1 MGFVDEFIEFTKHE
15 ESPENFWRWAAY
27 ATIAALLR
35 DSVYYDHGLR
45 KTYPNIYVIFLAQ
58 SANDRKS
65 GPFKLVYLLLNHPAV
80 LNTKIIRGRASVQA
94 ILDELSSDV
103 GSKNGGL
110 PLKGGSCLL
119 AAEELASFFV
129 NDPQLIAMITDMYD
143 FYELWEYKLRSTGS
157 MKIKNLCVTL
167 LAASNEQLLKEV
179 YTDAAVYGGLLGRTF
194 MVRPDLT
201 RPPNAQVDVDPSQY
215 KIDGLIKTLKE
226 IKIQM
231 KGPIKM
237 NPEAK
242 AFYVKWYENLYNSYK
257 KYNDRTG
264 MIQRIHT
271 GVVKLSIILAASECK
286 MEITKDHVEEAIIQA
301 TSLKTNYDGF
311 VLKSGKSAQ
320 AQSGALLLEMI
331 QAKGGQVTRKE
342 FLMFHWN
349 DVSAE
354 ELDKVIITFENAGL
368 VTTVATGNEISYCWT
383 GKLKNILLKTGV

>member
-1 MGFVDEFIEFTKHE
+1 MSFIDEFIDFTRHE

-45 KTYPNIYVIFLAQ
+45 KTYPNIYVVFLAQ

-65 GPFKLVYLLLNHPAV
+65 GPFNIVYSLLQHQAIA
-80 LNTKIIRGRASVQA
+80 NTKLIRGRASVQA

-110 PLKGGSCLL
+110 PMKGGSCLL

-129 NDPQLIAMITDMYD
+129 NDPQLIAMLTDMYD
-143 FYELWEYKLRSTGS
+143 FRELWEYKLRSTGS

-179 YTDAAVYGGLLGRTF
+179 YTDAAIYGGLLGRTF
-194 MVRPDLT
+194 MVRPDAK
-201 RPPNAQVDVDPSQY
+201 RPPNAQVDVDPNMY
-215 KIDGLIKTLKE
+215 KPDQLIKTLKE
-226 IKIQM
+226 IKTQM
-231 KGPIKM
+231 RGPIKM
-237 NPEAK
+237 DIDAK
-242 AFYVKWYENLYNSYK
+242 NFYVKWYDNLYNSYK

-271 GVVKLSIILAASECK
+271 GVIKLAIILAAADCK
-286 MEITKDHVEEAIIQA
+286 MEIAKSHVEEAIVQA
-301 TSLKTNYDGF
+301 TALKTNYDGF

-331 QAKGGQVTRKE
+331 KDRGGQVARKE

-368 VTTVATGNEISYCWT
+368 VTTIVAGNEISYSWT
-383 GKLKNILLKTGV
+383 TKLKNVLLKTI